1 MRIEAQS
8 LKHKAESVKQKAE
21 SPSVGSTDYRLL
33 LTDYCLPL
41 TTYYLPLTSYRI
53 NKLFTVCFLLFAFC
67 FSCSSASKEDPKTN
81 ADTWEVTVSGKVGFP
96 QQGQITIQEIKNGAL
111 GWQDTVKLKSNY
123 TYSKKVKL
131 SQPGYYKITFFNKQ
145 FVDFILY
152 KSNIEIN
159 VDGNDPNGFA
169 EIKGSPEIDIIRK
182 TQTILRDVE
191 SSPEM
196 QKLSQDFAQ
205 AAQVKDETKMGEL
218 QSVYMAELSKSHEKI
233 AALIKAEPPSLG
245 VINLLQSK
253 VIDADQYF
261 DTYLAVA
268 EKLKKEWP
276 NYDHAKSF
284 VSMVDKMKSI
294 AIGQPAPEI
303 ALPDTTG
310 QVVKLSSMKGKYV
323 LVDFWAKWCGPCR
336 QENPNVVRVY
346 HKFKDKGFTVFGV
359 SLDRKKDDWIR
370 AIGEDKLD
378 WTHVSDLKY
387 WQSEAA
393 KTYNITGIPFSVL
406 LDPNGVIIAK
416 NLRGPALEKKLAEVF
431 KK

>member
-1 MRIEAQS
+1 MIRGENS
-8 LKHKAESVKQKAE
+8 LELTVRSESLRRTL
-21 SPSVGSTDYRLL
+21 GR
-33 LTDYCLPL
+33 
-41 TTYYLPLTSYRI
+41 
-53 NKLFTVCFLLFAFC
+53 LFTFGLLLFAFC
-67 FSCSSASKEDPKTN
+67 FSCSSASKEDAN
-81 ADTWEVTVSGKVGFP
+81 ATASADSWEVTVSGKVGFP
-96 QQGQITIQEIKNGAL
+96 QQGQILIQEIINGGM

-123 TYSKKVKL
+123 TYSKKIKL

-145 FVDFILY
+145 YVDFILY
-152 KSNIEIN
+152 KSNVEIN
-159 VDGNDPNGFA
+159 VDGNDPNGFI
-169 EIKGSPEIDIIRK
+169 EIKGSPDIDIIRK

-196 QKLSQDFAQ
+196 AKISQQ
-205 AAQVKDETKMGEL
+205 YSEAAQVKNEAK
-218 QSVYMAELSKSHEKI
+218 MAELHATYMNEVAKGQQQVADLLK
-233 AALIKAEPPSLG
+233 KEPPSLG

-253 VIDADQYF
+253 AIDADQHF

-268 EKLKKEWP
+268 NKLRKEWP
-276 NYDHAKSF
+276 NYEHAKAF
-284 VSMVDKMKSI
+284 VSMVDKMKTI

-336 QENPNVVRVY
+336 QENPNVVRVF
-346 HKFKDKGFTVFGV
+346 HKFKNQGFTVFGV
-359 SLDRKKDDWIR
+359 SLDRKKDDWLR
-370 AIGEDKLD
+370 AIEEDKLA

-393 KTYNITGIPFSVL
+393 KTYNITGIPFSLL
-406 LDPNGVIIAK
+406 LDPNGIIIAK

>member
-1 MRIEAQS
+1 MMRGVNS
-8 LKHKAESVKQKAE
+8 LKPKAKSLSAE
-21 SPSVGSTDYRLL
+21 MSSADRYETIFLGSAFYF
-33 LTDYCLPL
+33 
-41 TTYYLPLTSYRI
+41 
-53 NKLFTVCFLLFAFC
+53 KLFTLSFLLIAFC
-67 FSCSSASKEDPKTN
+67 FSCSSASKDDPN
-81 ADTWEVTVSGKVGFP
+81 ADTWVVTVRGKVGFP

-131 SQPGYYKITFFNKQ
+131 SQPGYYKITFFNRQ
-145 FVDFILY
+145 YVDFILF
-152 KSNIEIN
+152 KNDIEIN
-159 VDGNDPNGFA
+159 VDGNDPNGFM

-196 QKLSQDFAQ
+196 AKLSQEFSE
-205 AAQVKDETKMGEL
+205 AAQVKNEARMAEL
-218 QSVYMAELSKSHEKI
+218 QSTYMKEVAKGQ
-233 AALIKAEPPSLG
+233 AAVADLLKNEPPSLG

-253 VIDADQYF
+253 AIDADTYF
-261 DTYLAVA
+261 ETYLAVA
-268 EKLKKEWP
+268 TKLKKEWP
-276 NYDHAKSF
+276 NYEHAKAF
-284 VSMVDKMKSI
+284 ISMVDKMKTI

-359 SLDRKKDDWIR
+359 SLDRKKEDWMR
-370 AIGEDKLD
+370 AIAEDKLA

-393 KTYNITGIPFSVL
+393 KTYNITGIPFSLL

-416 NLRGPALEKKLAEVF
+416 NLRGAALEKKLTEVF
-431 KK
+431 NK

>member
-1 MRIEAQS
+1 MMGEVQR
-8 LKHKAESVKQKAE
+8 LKLKAES
-21 SPSVGSTDYRLL
+21 LL
-33 LTDYCLPL
+33 LDIQGMNRGRALLGFLHSAFCF
-41 TTYYLPLTSYRI
+41 
-53 NKLFTVCFLLFAFC
+53 KLFTFSFLLFAFC
-67 FSCSSASKEDPKTN
+67 FSCSSASKDDSN
-81 ADTWEVTVSGKVGFP
+81 ADTWEVTVNGKVGFP

-111 GWQDTVKLKSNY
+111 GWSDTVKLKSNY
-123 TYSKKVKL
+123 TYSKKIKI
-131 SQPGYYKITFFNKQ
+131 SQPGYYKITFFNRQ
-145 FVDFILY
+145 YVDFILF
-152 KSNIEIN
+152 KSNVEIN

-196 QKLSQDFAQ
+196 AKISQEFSE
-205 AAQVKDETKMGEL
+205 AAQVKNEAR
-218 QSVYMAELSKSHEKI
+218 MAELQATYMEEVAKGQKQVAELLKN
-233 AALIKAEPPSLG
+233 EPPSLG

-253 VIDADQYF
+253 AIDADTYF

-268 EKLKKEWP
+268 NKLKQEWP
-276 NYDHAKSF
+276 NYDHAKAF
-284 VSMVDKMKSI
+284 ITMVDKMKAI

-346 HKFKDKGFTVFGV
+346 HKFKSQGFTVFGV
-359 SLDRKKDDWIR
+359 SLDRKKDDWMK
-370 AIGEDKLD
+370 AIAEDKLA

-393 KTYNITGIPFSVL
+393 KTYNITGIPFSLL

-416 NLRGPALEKKLAEVF
+416 NLRGPALEKKLTELF
-431 KK
+431 NK

>member
-1 MRIEAQS
+1 MTTVNS
-8 LKHKAESVKQKAE
+8 LGLTAYSFRTNVARKAGGVFTF
-21 SPSVGSTDYRLL
+21 GLL
-33 LTDYCLPL
+33 L
-41 TTYYLPLTSYRI
+41 
-53 NKLFTVCFLLFAFC
+53 FVFC
-67 FSCSSASKEDPKTN
+67 FSCSSASKEDPN

-96 QQGQITIQEIKNGAL
+96 QQGQIIIQEIKNGGT

-131 SQPGYYKITFFNKQ
+131 SQPGYYKITFFNRQ
-145 FVDFILY
+145 YVDFILY
-152 KSNIEIN
+152 KNNIEIN
-159 VDGNDPNGFA
+159 VDGNDPSGFI

-196 QKLSQDFAQ
+196 AKLSQEYSEAV
-205 AAQVKDETKMGEL
+205 QVKNESK
-218 QSVYMAELSKSHEKI
+218 MAELQATYMNEVAKGQQKVAELLKN
-233 AALIKAEPPSLG
+233 EPPSLG

-253 VIDADQYF
+253 AIDADQHF

-268 EKLKKEWP
+268 NKLKAEWP
-276 NYDHAKSF
+276 NYEHAKAF
-284 VSMVDKMKSI
+284 ISMVDKMKTI

-359 SLDRKKDDWIR
+359 SLDRKKDDWLR
-370 AIGEDKLD
+370 AIAEDKLA

-393 KTYNITGIPFSVL
+393 KTYNITGIPFSLL
-406 LDPNGVIIAK
+406 LDPNGIIIAK
-416 NLRGPALEKKLAEVF
+416 NLRGAALEKKLAEVF

>member
-1 MRIEAQS
+1 MMRKAQG
-8 LKHKAESVKQKAE
+8 LKLKAES
-21 SPSVGSTDYRLL
+21 LL
-33 LTDYCLPL
+33 LDIQGMNRGRALLGFLHSAFCF
-41 TTYYLPLTSYRI
+41 
-53 NKLFTVCFLLFAFC
+53 KLFTFSFLLFAFC
-67 FSCSSASKEDPKTN
+67 FSCSSASKEDSN

-111 GWQDTVKLKSNY
+111 GWSDTVKLKSNY
-123 TYSKKVKL
+123 TYSKKIKI
-131 SQPGYYKITFFNKQ
+131 SQPGYYKITFFNRQ
-145 FVDFILY
+145 YVDFILF

-196 QKLSQDFAQ
+196 AKISQEFSE
-205 AAQVKDETKMGEL
+205 AAQVKNEAR
-218 QSVYMAELSKSHEKI
+218 MAELQGTYMEEVAKGQKQVAELLKN
-233 AALIKAEPPSLG
+233 EPPSLG

-253 VIDADQYF
+253 AIDADTYF

-268 EKLKKEWP
+268 NKLKQEWP
-276 NYDHAKSF
+276 NYDHAKAF
-284 VSMVDKMKSI
+284 IAMVDKMKTI

-346 HKFKDKGFTVFGV
+346 HKFKNQGFTVFGV
-359 SLDRKKDDWIR
+359 SLDRKKDDWMK
-370 AIGEDKLD
+370 AIAEDKLA

-393 KTYNITGIPFSVL
+393 KTYNITGIPFSLL

-416 NLRGPALEKKLAEVF
+416 NLRGPALEKKLTELF
-431 KK
+431 NK

>member
-1 MRIEAQS
+1 MMGEVQR
-8 LKHKAESVKQKAE
+8 LKLKAES
-21 SPSVGSTDYRLL
+21 LL
-33 LTDYCLPL
+33 LDIQGMNRGRALLGFLHSAFCF
-41 TTYYLPLTSYRI
+41 
-53 NKLFTVCFLLFAFC
+53 KLFTFSFLLFAFC
-67 FSCSSASKEDPKTN
+67 FSCSSASKDDSN
-81 ADTWEVTVSGKVGFP
+81 ADTWEVTVNGKVGFP

-111 GWQDTVKLKSNY
+111 GWSDTVKLKSNY
-123 TYSKKVKL
+123 TYSKKIKI
-131 SQPGYYKITFFNKQ
+131 SQPGYYKITFFNRQ
-145 FVDFILY
+145 YVDFILF
-152 KSNIEIN
+152 KSNVEIN

-196 QKLSQDFAQ
+196 AKISQEFSE
-205 AAQVKDETKMGEL
+205 AAQVKNEAR
-218 QSVYMAELSKSHEKI
+218 MAELQATYMEEVAKGQKQV
-233 AALIKAEPPSLG
+233 AELLKNEPASLG

-253 VIDADQYF
+253 AIDADTYF

-268 EKLKKEWP
+268 NKLKQEWP
-276 NYDHAKSF
+276 NYDHAKAF
-284 VSMVDKMKSI
+284 ITMVDKMKAI

-346 HKFKDKGFTVFGV
+346 HKFKSQGFTVFGV
-359 SLDRKKDDWIR
+359 SLDRKKDDWMK
-370 AIGEDKLD
+370 AIAEDKLA

-393 KTYNITGIPFSVL
+393 KTYNITGIPFSLL

-416 NLRGPALEKKLAEVF
+416 NLRGPALEKKLTELF
-431 KK
+431 NK